1 MRAAP
6 QRSVH
11 DFGRIAQH
19 VAGEV
24 GIALRGAG
32 IAVPAQRLHH
42 VERDALID
50 EKTRKRVPQI
60 VQPQVLQT
68 RARGYAATETT
79 TRDMAGRLSATGKRN
94 RSRQV
99 SGSNR
104 AATSPTCSAQSIV
117 ACPTSTAAP
126 EACARLGPQRVTP
139 PKDRGVTPM
148 AAARGRSKIAG
159 FRRLKCAALRSRATA
174 APAHQTRIGQAMRS
188 SNEGRHNRPACT
200 LGRGDNAFN
209 P

>member
-32 IAVPAQRLHH
+32 IAVPEQRLHH

-60 VQPQVLQT
+60 VQPQVLQS
-68 RARGYAATETT
+68 ARCGV
-79 TRDMAGRLSATGKRN
+79 RGHGNHNDGHGRPVIGDGK
-94 RSRQV
+94 
-99 SGSNR
+99 
-104 AATSPTCSAQSIV
+104 T
-117 ACPTSTAAP
+117 
-126 EACARLGPQRVTP
+126 
-139 PKDRGVTPM
+139 
-148 AAARGRSKIAG
+148 
-159 FRRLKCAALRSRATA
+159 
-174 APAHQTRIGQAMRS
+174 
-188 SNEGRHNRPACT
+188 
-200 LGRGDNAFN
+200 
-209 P
+209 